1 MIDILNAISEASTSV
16 GAAAD
21 TGLPQLGQFVGAG
34 LAAIGGCG
42 AGAGQGYAAGKACEA
57 IARNPEME
65 SRVRTLM
72 IVGAAIAETSAIYA
86 LIIALL
92 LIFVVTPG

>member
-1 MIDILNAISEASTSV
+1 MTDILRTISEAVGDTSITNNL
-16 GAAAD
+16 GAYI
-21 TGLPQLGQFVGAG
+21 GAG
-34 LAAIGGCG
+34 LAAIGGLG
-42 AGAGQGYAAGKACEA
+42 AGIGQGYAAGKACEA

-65 SRVRTLM
+65 SRVRTML

-92 LIFVVTPG
+92 LIFVVS